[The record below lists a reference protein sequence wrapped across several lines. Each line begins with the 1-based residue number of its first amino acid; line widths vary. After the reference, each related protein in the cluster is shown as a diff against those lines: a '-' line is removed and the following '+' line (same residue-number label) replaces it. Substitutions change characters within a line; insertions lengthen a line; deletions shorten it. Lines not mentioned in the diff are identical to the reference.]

1 MSGTAAQKTY
11 YFPLMC
17 DHVHI
22 LAAAFRADGQP
33 AVVMAP
39 SNDETLALGLAQC
52 GGRECAPCVFVSGD
66 LVRLTRQPDFD
77 PERAVLFMVTSSGSC
92 RFGQYVTLLR
102 HILDR
107 LGLQQVEITGP
118 TVNDA
123 YQGLG
128 KNPLRMRRLI
138 WEGAVAVDLLQKL
151 LHSYRPYER
160 EPGAA
165 DAAYERCL
173 AAVVAAT
180 EAGGGRALVAAMEQ
194 AARAFAEL
202 PVDRQRRRP
211 LIGIVGEI
219 YLRHNRYGNLDLVR
233 RVEALGGEVDLAPI
247 IEWLY
252 YANWRFDDTCR
263 IRGQPLA
270 RARMALIDR
279 YQRMLEHRLARP
291 VAHLLDHPHETPI
304 PRLMR
309 YVEPYYSTDLGNECL
324 LSIGKAVEL
333 AHLGVCGV
341 INVMPFSCM
350 PGIITAAIAPRLR
363 VDLDQLPWLDIAF
376 DAQGGT
382 NLTTRLEAF
391 MYQAAEF
398 QARRGASDRNRGQP
412 GVLSAEV

>member
-1 MSGTAAQKTY
+1 MSVSTPAKTY
-11 YFPLMC
+11 YFPFMC
-17 DHVHI
+17 DHALI
-22 LAAAFRADGQP
+22 LAAAFRAEGQP
-33 AVVMAP
+33 AVMLPP
-39 SNDETLALGLAQC
+39 STDETLALGLAQC
-52 GGRECAPCVFVSGD
+52 GGRECAPCVLISGD
-66 LVRLTRQPDFD
+66 LVRLTRQPGFD
-77 PERAVLFMVTSSGSC
+77 PAQAVLFMVTSSGSC

-107 LGLQQVEITGP
+107 LGLREMEITGP

-128 KNPLRMRRLI
+128 KNPLRLRRLI

-151 LHSYRPYER
+151 LHRYRPYER
-160 EPGAA
+160 QPGAA
-165 DAAYERCL
+165 DAIYQSCL
-173 AAVVAAT
+173 EAVVAAT
-180 EAGGGRALVAAMEQ
+180 EAGGGRALLAVMERAAQ
-194 AARAFAEL
+194 AFEEL
-202 PVDRQRRRP
+202 PAERRKRRP

-263 IRGQPLA
+263 VRGQPLA
-270 RARMALIDR
+270 RARMALVDR
-279 YQRMLEHRLARP
+279 YQRALERRLARP
-291 VAHLLDHPHETPI
+291 LAHLLDHPYETPVA
-304 PRLMR
+304 RLMR

-324 LSIGKAVEL
+324 LSIGKTVEL
-333 AHLGVCGV
+333 ARHGVCGV

-363 VDLDQLPWLDIAF
+363 QDLDQLPWLDIAF

-391 MYQAAEF
+391 MHQAAEF
-398 QARRGASDRNRGQP
+398 QARRLDLTPHPPMVR
-412 GVLSAEV
+412 